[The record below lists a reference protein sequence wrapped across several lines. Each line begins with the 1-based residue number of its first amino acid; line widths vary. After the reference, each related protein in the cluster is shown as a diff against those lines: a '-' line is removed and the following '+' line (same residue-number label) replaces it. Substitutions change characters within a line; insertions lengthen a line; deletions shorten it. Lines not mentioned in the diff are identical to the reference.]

1 MKHIVYLYEASS
13 ILGSR
18 REALTCTLRNLRQ
31 VRQLDYTFKFGAIW
45 RYSDLI
51 LEGIVLTLQLSLI
64 TMIIGLALGL
74 VVALAANSPRRLMR
88 VPARIYVE
96 AIRNTPLLVQL
107 FIVFFGLPTIG
118 IKLGANTA
126 AVIALSINMGAY
138 GAEIIRAGIESVRR
152 HQIEAG
158 RALGLTSYQ
167 TFRHVVLFQAMKA
180 IYPSLASQFVL
191 LMLATSIVS
200 AIGASE
206 LFHQGAFIESR
217 TYRSFE
223 VYTLITVTYL
233 LITLGL
239 RTVFAGIYWAIFVRR
254 PIR

>member
-1 MKHIVYLYEASS
+1 LS
-13 ILGSR
+13 G
-18 REALTCTLRNLRQ
+18 TLWFAEQ
-31 VRQLDYTFKFGAIW
+31 VRQLNYSFKFGAIW
-45 RYSDLI
+45 KYQDQI
-51 LEGIVLTLQLSLI
+51 LEGIVLTLQLSI
-64 TMIIGLALGL
+64 VTMIMGLAIGLL
-74 VVALAANSPRRLMR
+74 VALAASSPRRMLR
-88 VPARIYVE
+88 LPAQIYVE

-107 FIVFFGLPTIG
+107 FIVFFGLPSIG

-126 AVIALSINMGAY
+126 AVIALTINMGAY

-158 RALGLTSYQ
+158 RALGLTAYQ

-223 VYTLITVTYL
+223 VYTLITLTYL

-239 RTVFAGIYWAIFVRR
+239 RTVFAGIYWVIFVRR
-254 PIR
+254 PVR